1 MQPINK
7 RIFTEEEINYLK
19 ENYATTKNRHILI
32 RLGIGKTSLRRIV
45 KELDLKKIP
54 DYRKVFGKVK
64 TKYSDGRAKN
74 KPTDFAKENSRK
86 KLYELWRDDEFRAR
100 HAVAQSMS
108 QKARVKMERR
118 RILFGL
124 EQQTAWK
131 VIAAPREKCD
141 CRYRLRKKGYIVE
154 YDANVA
160 YYTDTTCRVPEMEE
174 KAKRFGIKIKEYEQ
188 NKRRTHC
195 GA

>member
-7 RIFTEEEINYLK
+7 RIFTEEEITYLK
-19 ENYATTKNRHILI
+19 EHYATTKNKYILA
-32 RLGIGKTSLRRIV
+32 RLGVGKTSLRRIV
-45 KELDLKKIP
+45 NELGLEKIP
-54 DYRKVFGKVK
+54 NYREVFGKAK

-74 KPTDFAKENSRK
+74 RPTNEAKENSRK
-86 KLYELWRDDEFRAR
+86 KLYELWRNDEFRAR

-131 VIAAPREKCD
+131 VIAAPRAKCD
-141 CRYRLRKKGYIVE
+141 CRYRLRKKGYIVD

-160 YYTDTTCRVPEMEE
+160 YYTDTTIRVSETEE
-174 KAKRFGIKIKEYEQ
+174 TAKRLGIKIKEYEQ
-188 NKRRTHC
+188 TLRRV
-195 GA
+195 

>member
-7 RIFTEEEINYLK
+7 RIFTEEEITYLK
-19 ENYATTKNRHILI
+19 ENYATTKNKYILT
-32 RLGIGKTSLRRIV
+32 RLGVGMTSLRRIV
-45 KELDLKKIP
+45 NELGLEKIP
-54 DYRKVFGKVK
+54 NYREVFGKVK

-74 KPTDFAKENSRK
+74 RPTDEAKENSRK
-86 KLYELWRDDEFRAR
+86 KLYELWRDDKFRAR

-108 QKARVKMERR
+108 LKARVKMERR

-131 VIAAPREKCD
+131 VIAAPRAKCD
-141 CRYRLRKKGYIVE
+141 CRYRLRKKGYIVD

-160 YYTDTTCRVPEMEE
+160 YYTDTTIRVPETEE
-174 KAKRFGIKIKEYEQ
+174 KAKEFGIKIKEYEQ
-188 NKRRTHC
+188 TLRRV
-195 GA
+195 

>member
-7 RIFTEEEINYLK
+7 RIFTEEEITYLK
-19 ENYATTKNRHILI
+19 ENYATTKNKYILT
-32 RLGIGKTSLRRIV
+32 RLGVGMTSLRRIV
-45 KELDLKKIP
+45 NELGLEKIP
-54 DYRKVFGKVK
+54 NYREVFGKVK

-74 KPTDFAKENSRK
+74 RPTDEAKENSRK
-86 KLYELWRDDEFRAR
+86 KLYELWRDDEFRAS

-108 QKARVKMERR
+108 LKARVKMERR

-131 VIAAPREKCD
+131 VIAAPRAKCD
-141 CRYRLRKKGYIVE
+141 CRYRLRKKGYIVD

-160 YYTDTTCRVPEMEE
+160 YYTDTTIRVSETEE
-174 KAKRFGIKIKEYEQ
+174 KAKRLGIKIKEYEQ
-188 NKRRTHC
+188 TLRRV
-195 GA
+195 